1 VRESWERGSPSCW
14 SWIPRVWWRTAGL
27 DFHLCLLDLS
37 SPFLSFLCPASSPF
51 SLPPY
56 LLFQMTRNKRRSAAT
71 VPRRLD
77 HLHDPVTAHSN
88 QENTSVLAL
97 QPPFGAQPPPVPHI
111 ANTDLTSILNP
122 LRWSWGIW
130 VSVSG
135 EGLCWRLLWQRGSGR
150 GAAGFHY
157 FGGWLWGAV

>member
-1 VRESWERGSPSCW
+1 MRESWERGSPSCW

-37 SPFLSFLCPASSPF
+37 SPFLSFLCPASPPF
-51 SLPPY
+51 LSRLIFFFKWLETKGDLR
-56 LLFQMTRNKRRSAAT
+56 LLFHVDKTTCMILLQPT
-71 VPRRLD
+71 VIKKYLGI
-77 HLHDPVTAHSN
+77 S
-88 QENTSVLAL
+88 L

-122 LRWSWGIW
+122 LRWTWGIW

-135 EGLCWRLLWQRGSGR
+135 EGLCWILLWQRGSGR
-150 GAAGFHY
+150 GAAGFQY